1 MPVFQKK
8 PGGSWV
14 CKFYF
19 TDPGGSRRQKK
30 KEGFRTKHEA
40 QEFERTFLA
49 RSAGGCGM
57 RFCDLAE
64 LYLED
69 CRVRLRPTTVETKQR
84 IIRDKLVPFFGA
96 RTLSEITPG
105 DIRRWQNALLADP
118 RAFSPTYLKA
128 IHNQAS
134 ALFNYAVNYFQ
145 LAANPCRLAGPM
157 GKTRAGEMRIWTP
170 GEFARFLAAVEGKE
184 RSALMFPLLY
194 WTGMRAGE
202 LLALEAADFDL
213 GAGTVSITKSCT
225 RLHGEDLLLPPKTP
239 KSRRVIWLPDF
250 LCARLAPWLE
260 AHPQGRIFPVTKHY
274 LYHEMERG
282 CRESGVEKIRIHDLR
297 HSHASFLIEEGFS
310 PLLIAQRLGH
320 ESVQTTLEIYA
331 HLYPNKHA
339 QVARRIEEYVAAHGE
354 K

>member
-19 TDPGGSRRQKK
+19 TDHSGSRRQKK

-40 QEFERTFLA
+40 QEFERAFLA
-49 RSAGGCGM
+49 RSTGSCGM
-57 RFCDLAE
+57 LFSDLAE

-69 CRVRLRPTTVETKQR
+69 CRVRLRPTTVETKGR
-84 IIRDKLVPFFGA
+84 IIRDKLVPVFGSRA
-96 RTLSEITPG
+96 LSEITPG
-105 DIRRWQNALLADP
+105 EIRRWQNALLADP

-134 ALFNYAVNYFQ
+134 AVFNYAVNYFRLPQ
-145 LAANPCRLAGPM
+145 NPCRLAGTM
-157 GKTRAGEMRIWTP
+157 GKTRAGEMLIWTP

-184 RSALMFPLLY
+184 RSALMFPLLF

-202 LLALEAADFDL
+202 LLALEKADFDL
-213 GAGTVSITKSCT
+213 DAGTVSISKSYT
-225 RLHGEDLLLPPKTP
+225 RLHGEDLILPPKTP

-260 AHPQGRIFPVTKHY
+260 EHPQGRVFPVTKHY

-282 CRESGVEKIRIHDLR
+282 CKQSGVRRIRIHDLR

-339 QVARRIEEYVAAHGE
+339 QVARRIEEYVAEHGE

>member
-14 CKFYF
+14 CKLYF

-84 IIRDKLVPFFGA
+84 IIRDKLAPFFGA

-184 RSALMFPLLY
+184 RSALMFPLLF

-239 KSRRVIWLPDF
+239 KSRRVIWLPEF
-250 LCARLAPWLE
+250 LCVRLAPWLE
-260 AHPQGRIFPVTKHY
+260 AHPQGRIFPVTKHC

-282 CRESGVEKIRIHDLR
+282 CRESGVEQIRVHDLR
-297 HSHASFLIEEGFS
+297 HPYVKHTTKNKSLQKQKSQATKNDSLGFL
-310 PLLIAQRLGH
+310 LLLAF
-320 ESVQTTLEIYA
+320 
-331 HLYPNKHA
+331 NKGGA
-339 QVARRIEEYVAAHGE
+339 
-354 K
+354 

>member
-1 MPVFQKK
+1 
-8 PGGSWV
+8 
-14 CKFYF
+14 
-19 TDPGGSRRQKK
+19 
-30 KEGFRTKHEA
+30 
-40 QEFERTFLA
+40 
-49 RSAGGCGM
+49 
-57 RFCDLAE
+57 
-64 LYLED
+64 
-69 CRVRLRPTTVETKQR
+69 
-84 IIRDKLVPFFGA
+84 
-96 RTLSEITPG
+96 
-105 DIRRWQNALLADP
+105 
-118 RAFSPTYLKA
+118 
-128 IHNQAS
+128 
-134 ALFNYAVNYFQ
+134 
-145 LAANPCRLAGPM
+145 
-157 GKTRAGEMRIWTP
+157 
-170 GEFARFLAAVEGKE
+170 
-184 RSALMFPLLY
+184 MFPLLF

-239 KSRRVIWLPDF
+239 KSRRVIWLPEF